1 MCILRALYWCCE
13 CVAKRVFSC
22 SDLPSQ
28 AVPCRSR
35 CGRPV
40 NQLCMVEAVEGEFC
54 LPEVSEAPEAT
65 RCVLLC
71 MLEAVE
77 GRLCLLEV
85 LYVLDV
91 LGSMR
96 RVLRCMLEVV
106 EGELCLP
113 EVVEASEATRCVP
126 LCMLEAVEGRFCLLE
141 VLYVLDVLESMHRV
155 LLCMLE
161 VLYVLEVLGG
171 MHHGLL
177 CVLEAVEGRICLLE
191 GMSCVLLCMLE
202 VWKCQR
208 RYAVWYSV

>member
-91 LGSMR
+91 LGGMR
-96 RVLRCMLEVV
+96 CVLLCVREVV
-106 EGELCLP
+106 EGGL
-113 EVVEASEATRCVP
+113 
-126 LCMLEAVEGRFCLLE
+126 CLLE
-141 VLYVLDVLESMHRV
+141 ALEGMHHA
-155 LLCMLE
+155 LLCM
-161 VLYVLEVLGG
+161 
-171 MHHGLL
+171 
-177 CVLEAVEGRICLLE
+177 LEAVEGRICLLE
-191 GMSCVLLCMLE
+191 GMCCVLLCMLE

-208 RYAVWYSV
+208 R